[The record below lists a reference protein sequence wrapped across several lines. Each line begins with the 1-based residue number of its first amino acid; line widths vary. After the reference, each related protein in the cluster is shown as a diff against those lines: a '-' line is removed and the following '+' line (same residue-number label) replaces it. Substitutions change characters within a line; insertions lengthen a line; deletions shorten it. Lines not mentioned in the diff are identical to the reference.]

1 MLSAQ
6 LGSKTC
12 DIECLVPGAL
22 PLFFTLVE
30 TGEYGTGRK
39 LEITL
44 AQFVFQLVW
53 VGGQVAVWAQLD
65 PGVASFDYFIQEAVP
80 RDLLRVIGEP
90 DAPGIRCGS
99 DAQARV
105 FTGDGGGFGIRRYR
119 GGHCCSLLCGQ
130 AD

>member
-1 MLSAQ
+1 
-6 LGSKTC
+6 
-12 DIECLVPGAL
+12 
-22 PLFFTLVE
+22 
-30 TGEYGTGRK
+30 
-39 LEITL
+39 
-44 AQFVFQLVW
+44 
-53 VGGQVAVWAQLD
+53 GGQVAVWAQLD

-105 FTGDGGGFGIRRYR
+105 FTGDGGGFGMRRYR

-130 AD
+130 SDYPRSGRWKAGCLRYSSQAVLVDSRVPVAETATPRQPAP